1 MDDQAGY
8 GMVDAEGENAALPAI
23 EVPAVW
29 TLGGLAAGLLTGLAP
44 AALPALAG
52 PIRAVSALLDP
63 LGGLWLKALQ
73 MTILPLVAAVLVI
86 GITQTMRAAS
96 AGAMARRTLGWI
108 MAVYLLGAAMA
119 ALAVPALLDWWPIPG
134 GVSGALKA
142 PASTATVPGLG
153 DFLLSIL
160 PSNVVSAAANDALL
174 PCVSFFVL
182 LALAIGKLPPAQQA
196 PLTSFFNALGAA
208 MTVMIGWV
216 LALAPLGVFAL
227 GLSLAT
233 RAGAS
238 AIGVL
243 AHYIALV
250 SGIGGVVLVA
260 AYVLV
265 VTLARVPLVRF
276 ARAMLPAEAV
286 AISTQSSL
294 ASLPAMLGTCRDL
307 GVRQVTADFVL
318 PLSVALFRGTG
329 PAMNLAVAIYVAKLT
344 GVALTPGILAAGV
357 LVAALTEFGAPSL
370 PGSISFVSSVG
381 PVALAMGVPIGP
393 LALLVA
399 VEMLPDL
406 MRTVGNVA
414 MDVAV
419 AVLVDRAER

>member
-1 MDDQAGY
+1 MDDKAGH
-8 GMVDAEGENAALPAI
+8 GMVDAASESAALPAI

-29 TLGGLAAGLLTGLAP
+29 TLGGLGAGLLVGLAP
-44 AALPALAG
+44 AALPMLAG
-52 PIRAVSALLDP
+52 PVKALASLLDP
-63 LGGLWLKALQ
+63 LGALWLKGLQ

-96 AGAMARRTLGWI
+96 AGAMARRTLSWI
-108 MAVYLLGAAMA
+108 MAVYLIGAAMA
-119 ALAVPALLDWWPIPG
+119 ALVVPALLDWWPIPG

-142 PASTATVPGLG
+142 PASTGPVPGLG

-160 PSNVVSAAANDALL
+160 PANVFTAAANDALL

-196 PLTSFFNALGAA
+196 PLTNLFNALGAA

-243 AHYIALV
+243 AHYITLI

-265 VTLARVPLVRF
+265 ITLGRVPLARF
-276 ARAMLPAEAV
+276 ARAMLPAETV
-286 AISTQSSL
+286 AIATQSSL
-294 ASLPAMLGTCRDL
+294 ASLPTMLGACREL

-318 PLSVALFRGTG
+318 SLSVALFRGTG
-329 PAMNLAVAIYVAKLT
+329 PAMNLAVAIYMAKLT
-344 GVALTPGILAAGV
+344 GVTLTPWLLVSGV
-357 LVAALTEFGAPSL
+357 IVAALTEFGSPSL
-370 PGSISFVSSVG
+370 PGAISLFGAVG

-419 AVLVDRAER
+419 AVLVDRAES

>member
-1 MDDQAGY
+1 M
-8 GMVDAEGENAALPAI
+8 I
-23 EVPAVW
+23 CCFS
-29 TLGGLAAGLLTGLAP
+29 
-44 AALPALAG
+44 
-52 PIRAVSALLDP
+52 RASVKIVVSA
-63 LGGLWLKALQ
+63 W
-73 MTILPLVAAVLVI
+73 
-86 GITQTMRAAS
+86 
-96 AGAMARRTLGWI
+96 AGTLGWI
-108 MAVYLLGAAMA
+108 MAVYLLGSAMA
-119 ALAVPALLDWWPIPG
+119 ALAVPAMLDWWPIPG
-134 GVSGALKA
+134 GVSGVLKA
-142 PASTATVPGLG
+142 PATTGAVPGLG

-160 PSNVVSAAANDALL
+160 PSNVISAAANDALL
-174 PCVSFFVL
+174 PCVSFFCL
-182 LALAIGKLPPAQQA
+182 LALAIGKLPEAQQA

-243 AHYIALV
+243 AHYIAVV

-265 VTLARVPLVRF
+265 VALARVPLARF

-294 ASLPAMLGTCRDL
+294 ASLPAMLGSCREL

-406 MRTVGNVA
+406 MRTVGNVVC
-414 MDVAV
+414 DVAV
-419 AVLVDRAER
+419 ALLVDRAES